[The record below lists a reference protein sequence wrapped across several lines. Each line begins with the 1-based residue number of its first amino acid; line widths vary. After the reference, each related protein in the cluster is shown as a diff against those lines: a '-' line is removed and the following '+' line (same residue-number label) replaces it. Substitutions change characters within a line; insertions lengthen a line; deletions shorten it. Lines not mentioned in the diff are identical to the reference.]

1 MFPSVE
7 TRKENA
13 ERIKELAKK
22 QGMNYY
28 SFEKML
34 IDFFIKNKE
43 YLTINEQKIEITEDY
58 LLEKWRL

>member
-7 TRKENA
+7 IRKENA
-13 ERIKELAKK
+13 ERIKQLAKK

-34 IDFFIKNKE
+34 IDFFVENKE
-43 YLTINEQKIEITEDY
+43 YLTITEQKLDITEDY
-58 LLEKWRL
+58 ILEKWRL